1 MTEPVDT
8 STPSIKTAFAVLI
21 DTNGDVLV
29 ERDPS
34 VFSVELERPA
44 SLLEVRRYANE
55 IVMDLQ
61 AQASAEYV
69 AMLGRKAAAPGE
81 A

>member
-1 MTEPVDT
+1 MTEQVDT
-8 STPSIKTAFAVLI
+8 APGIKTAFAVLV

-44 SLLEVRRYANE
+44 TLLEVRRYANE

-69 AMLGRKAAAPGE
+69 AMLARKAPTGGE
-81 A
+81 S